1 MLISGRARVGPPESA
16 ALLEP
21 GDYLTYP
28 GDAPHIFEATAPG
41 TSAVLISELR

>member
-1 MLISGRARVGPPESA
+1 RIGPPDEPIV
-16 ALLEP
+16 LDP

-28 GDAPHIFEATAPG
+28 GDAAHIFEATKPG